1 MGKQDKLIK
10 KLLTKPKTFL
20 WKDLCLI
27 MESLG
32 FEIIE
37 GKGSRRKFIN
47 KDMGLFAS
55 WHEPHPGN
63 EVKQYVIKE
72 AIQLIKDYRNEQ

>member
-1 MGKQDKLIK
+1 MSKNDKLLQ
-10 KLLTKPKTFL
+10 KLLSRPKTFH
-20 WKDLCLI
+20 WADLCQV

-32 FEIIE
+32 FEILK
-37 GKGSRRKFIN
+37 GSGSRRKFIN
-47 KDMGLFAS
+47 KTTKQFAS

-72 AIQLIKDYRNEQ
+72 AIELIRQQQNEE